1 MKKLFLSTGFI
12 VFALFLF
19 TSVPKASA
27 FFVSALPKVAG
38 YKIAKDYGINL
49 LTLGTRDVM
58 HSIGYGSNME
68 EKKYVLYI
76 RLFHPN
82 AILNEIK
89 NGAPSGANACLSFRV
104 SREVVSCEYVKI
116 VSKK

>member
-38 YKIAKDYGINL
+38 YKITKDYGIQFF
-49 LTLGTRDVM
+49 TLGSDY
-58 HSIGYGSNME
+58 IEIDGYA
-68 EKKYVLYI
+68 KYVKYVKVFNFKNI
-76 RLFHPN
+76 IN
-82 AILNEIK
+82 SIK
-89 NGAPSGANACLSFRV
+89 QEGVGNACIDFKV
-104 SREVVSCEYVKI
+104 SYQTASCELVNI
-116 VSKK
+116 VPKK